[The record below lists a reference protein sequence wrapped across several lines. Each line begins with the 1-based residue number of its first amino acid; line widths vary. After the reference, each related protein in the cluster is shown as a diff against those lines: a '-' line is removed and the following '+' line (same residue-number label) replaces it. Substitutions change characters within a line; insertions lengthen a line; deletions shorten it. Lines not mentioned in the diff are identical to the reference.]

1 MFLKKSCKW
10 KRILAGLTFGI
21 GLGMLLIL
29 ILPPIAW
36 LCIISIALI
45 ITGIK
50 KILER

>member
-1 MFLKKSCKW
+1 MFFRKSCKW
-10 KRILAGLTFGI
+10 KRILAGLVLGI

>member
-10 KRILAGLTFGI
+10 KRILAGLVLGL
-21 GLGMLLIL
+21 GLGMFLIL
-29 ILPPIAW
+29 VLPPMAW

-50 KILER
+50 KVLER